1 MMGKTAMPVRYKIQ
15 TIQLTGDDNNF
26 AVKTPKNVKFKG
38 DISKTTYDYINNGF
52 AVIRNAIPKEII
64 QFALDTWKTMEH
76 QPEYNKFF
84 EREEIITTEHVPD
97 ESKNKSN
104 GNHNLPMGVA
114 MQELMWGI
122 LKKNFDFDLIPT
134 YSYTRKYDRGA
145 YLGVHSDRPEC
156 EVSTTICLDYKTDDN
171 KPWKIWV
178 DNTKNW
184 TMTNWNEDAKAE
196 TQGIPIRKRKSI
208 AIELEPGDIL
218 LYQGPNVAHWRDTL
232 MGDYS
237 YHMFIHFYMTK
248 GAVGQNV
255 GEEMAYDWIGSKY
268 LSTEQRPAEKSK
280 RQIEWHKAYSIT
292 KNESSENNFDEY
304 TTEKIEDDSI

>member
-1 MMGKTAMPVRYKIQ
+1 
-15 TIQLTGDDNNF
+15 
-26 AVKTPKNVKFKG
+26 
-38 DISKTTYDYINNGF
+38 
-52 AVIRNAIPKEII
+52 
-64 QFALDTWKTMEH
+64 
-76 QPEYNKFF
+76 
-84 EREEIITTEHVPD
+84 
-97 ESKNKSN
+97 
-104 GNHNLPMGVA
+104 
-114 MQELMWGI
+114 
-122 LKKNFDFDLIPT
+122 
-134 YSYTRKYDRGA
+134 
-145 YLGVHSDRPEC
+145 
-156 EVSTTICLDYKTDDN
+156 
-171 KPWKIWV
+171 
-178 DNTKNW
+178 
-184 TMTNWNEDAKAE
+184 MTNWNEDAKAE

-255 GEEMAYDWIGSKY
+255 GEEMSYDWIGSKY

-280 RQIEWHKAYSIT
+280 RQIDWHKAYSIT